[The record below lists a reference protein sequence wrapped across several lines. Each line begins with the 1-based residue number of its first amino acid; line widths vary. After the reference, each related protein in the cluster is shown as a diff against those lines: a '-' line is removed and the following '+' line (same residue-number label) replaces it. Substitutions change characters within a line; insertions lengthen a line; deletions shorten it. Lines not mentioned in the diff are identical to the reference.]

1 MGMKN
6 TEIHIGF
13 DQKEVRDFLAKQMAK
28 SQIPRKQRD
37 MKQFASMDPIDWA
50 IESAKNARDL
60 ATDQIK
66 DLETRKAIRTL
77 ILNMGWE
84 EYDPSDHVTL
94 DTKMYWCF
102 IGTELE
108 FEDLLKKIE
117 DEENA

>member
-1 MGMKN
+1 MKN
-6 TEIHIGF
+6 TEIHTGF

-28 SQIPRKQRD
+28 SLMPRKQKDARS
-37 MKQFASMDPIDWA
+37 FASMDPIDWA
-50 IESAKNARDL
+50 IERKKNARDL

-66 DLETRKAIRTL
+66 DLETRKAIRIL

-84 EYDPSDHVTL
+84 EYDPSDHVDL

-102 IGTELE
+102 IGTKLE
-108 FEDLLKKIE
+108 FEVLLKKIE